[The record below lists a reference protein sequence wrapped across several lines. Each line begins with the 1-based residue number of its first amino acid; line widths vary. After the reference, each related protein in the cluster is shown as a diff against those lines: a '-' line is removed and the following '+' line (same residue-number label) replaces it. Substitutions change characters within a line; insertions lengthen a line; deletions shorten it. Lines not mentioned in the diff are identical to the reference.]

1 MEFEIVKGVPLPKN
15 SQGKPR
21 KYNIPIEDMTIGDM
35 IKIPM
40 SKVKM
45 HQEHK
50 ILRNFVYRY
59 QQKNPKT
66 KFTVR
71 QLDDGLAV
79 WRIK

>member
-1 MEFEIVKGVPLPKN
+1 MSV
-15 SQGKPR
+15 
-21 KYNIPIEDMTIGDM
+21 GDM

-79 WRIK
+79 WRTK

>member
-1 MEFEIVKGVPLPKN
+1 MEFEIVKGVPLPRN

-50 ILRNFVYRY
+50 ILR
-59 QQKNPKT
+59 
-66 KFTVR
+66 
-71 QLDDGLAV
+71 
-79 WRIK
+79 

>member
-1 MEFEIVKGVPLPKN
+1 MEFKIIKGVPVPSN

-21 KYNIPIEDMTIGDM
+21 KYDIPIEDMDTTDM

-50 ILRNFVYRY
+50 IVRNFVYRY
-59 QQKNPKT
+59 QQKSKT

-71 QLDDGLAV
+71 QLDDGMGI